1 MANSRKKGTKQLTFF
16 EWEHNVDVLRKIAK
30 REGITLSDLLR
41 NLTKEVS
48 EKYGESYKDYNQ
60 EQNK

>member
-16 EWEHNVDVLRKIAK
+16 EWEHNVEKLRAIAK

-41 NLTKEVS
+41 NLTKEVT
-48 EKYGESYKDYNQ
+48 EKYGESYKDYDQ
-60 EQNK
+60 EK